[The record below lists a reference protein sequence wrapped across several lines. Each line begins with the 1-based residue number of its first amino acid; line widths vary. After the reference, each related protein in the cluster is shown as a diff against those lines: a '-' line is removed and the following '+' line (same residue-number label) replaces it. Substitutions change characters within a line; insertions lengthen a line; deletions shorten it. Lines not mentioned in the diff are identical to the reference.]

1 MPKLSPSVLL
11 YVLEQQG
18 MYVVS
23 NEALLTHS
31 WRHVTRRQNTKQ
43 EDKGVHNMEGMTWV
57 RIGMRHMIMI
67 LLSVTQAYL
76 CKRERGVCN
85 VTNH

>member
-11 YVLEQQG
+11 YVPGQQG

-57 RIGMRHMIMI
+57 RIGMRPCTTRRSGGAAING
-67 LLSVTQAYL
+67 
-76 CKRERGVCN
+76 ERKSK
-85 VTNH
+85 T